1 MYTTFQ
7 ICETELNEDFL
18 NVVKKLFRNK
28 NISITI
34 EEAMDET
41 DYLLNNPANK
51 KRLLEAIENVN
62 RNQNMIEVD
71 MEDLKKHL
79 A

>member
-7 ICETELNEDFL
+7 ICETELSEDFL
-18 NVVKKLFRNK
+18 NAVKKLFRNET
-28 NISITI
+28 ISITI
-34 EEAMDET
+34 EDAMDET

-62 RNQNMIEVD
+62 RNQNMIEVN